1 MSTLITLEKIGKR
14 FRVYHPDRPRTFQET
29 ALHGVRKLKAQEVF
43 WALREVSFT
52 VSAGSMVG
60 VIGQNGAGKST
71 LLRIIGGVVK
81 PDEGTITTRGKIG
94 ALIDLGAGFHPDLT
108 GRENV
113 FINGIISGFT
123 KQEVSQKFSSIVEFA
138 ELDEFIDN
146 PLRTYSTGM
155 QMRLAFSIAAHI
167 QPEILLIDEVLAVG
181 DLSFQEKCLDRIASF
196 KVQGCGIVLV
206 SHNTDLVSKICDQ
219 AIWLRAGQIFAHGP
233 ADIVTQQYVNEMQ
246 TETRRLTPKEGTYRL
261 PDGEVLRLN
270 ENRFGSQEVQITNVR
285 LLTDDNQPAHEI
297 DSGDGLTVEI
307 TYQADHPVNSPIF
320 GVTITKEDG
329 LVWFDTSTDTSGMKI
344 AQIHKTGN
352 ISLTLQ
358 RLDLL
363 GGRYFINV
371 GVYHMDW
378 THAYDYHW
386 QVYPLSVRSSP
397 GEKGII
403 RPPYQWLIS
412 S

>member
-14 FRVYHPDRPRTFQET
+14 FRVYHPDKPRTLQET
-29 ALHGVRKLKAQEVF
+29 VLHGVRKLKAQEIF
-43 WALREVSFT
+43 WALKEVSFS
-52 VSAGSMVG
+52 VSSGSMVG

-71 LLRIIGGVVK
+71 LLRIIGGVVM
-81 PDEGTITTRGKIG
+81 PDQGTVTTTGKIG

-113 FINGIISGFT
+113 FINGIISGLT
-123 KQEVSQKFSSIVEFA
+123 KQEVSRQYPSIVEFA
-138 ELDEFIDN
+138 ELYDFIDN

-167 QPEILLIDEVLAVG
+167 QPDILLIDEVLAVG

-196 KVQGCGIVLV
+196 KAQGCGIVLV
-206 SHNTDLVSKICDQ
+206 SHNTDLVSKICDE
-219 AIWLRAGQIFAHGP
+219 ALWLRAGRIVAHGP
-233 ADIVTQQYVNEMQ
+233 ADIVTQQYVNAMQ
-246 TETRRLTPKEGTYRL
+246 IETRRLTPEEGAIRL
-261 PDGEVLRLN
+261 PDGEILKLN

-285 LLTDDNQPAHEI
+285 LLSADKQPVLEI
-297 DSGDGLTVEI
+297 NGGETLTVEI
-307 TYQADHPVNSPIF
+307 TYNADHPVTSPIF

-329 LVWFDTSTDTSGMKI
+329 FVCFDTSTEAAGVEISEING
-344 AQIHKTGN
+344 TGT
-352 ISLTLQ
+352 ISLSFE

-363 GGRYFINV
+363 GGRYFINL
-371 GVYHMDW
+371 GVYQTEW

-386 QVYPLSVRSSP
+386 QVYTFSIIDSP

-412 S
+412 N